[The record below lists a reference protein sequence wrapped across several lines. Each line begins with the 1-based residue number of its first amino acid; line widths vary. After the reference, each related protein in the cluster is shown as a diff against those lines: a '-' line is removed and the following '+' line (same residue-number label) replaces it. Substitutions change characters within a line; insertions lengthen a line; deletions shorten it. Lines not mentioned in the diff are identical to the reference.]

1 MVWVVLLLV
10 TTAAI
15 GGACFVVRMP
25 GHSFSGP
32 SPPLTPEEQELR
44 QRLATHVHVLSS
56 EIGERNP
63 WRADALEAAA
73 RYIEDR
79 FRDLGYHVHAQPFEV
94 EERTVKNLEAPLVG
108 TSLGA
113 EIVVVGAHYDTVQG
127 SPGADDN
134 ASGIAA
140 VLEIAR
146 LLASMN
152 LARTVR
158 FVAFVN
164 EESPF
169 FQGDLMGSR
178 IYARQARSRGERIVA
193 MISVESVGF
202 YSDEPGSQRYPF
214 PFGLLYPETGN
225 FIGFVANPPS
235 RTLLRRAIAS
245 FRARATIPSE
255 GAAPPGWMPGV
266 GWSDHWSFWEE
277 GYEAIMVTDTAL
289 YRNPHYHMP
298 GDAPDTLDNE
308 RMTRVVSGLARVVA
322 ELARG

>member
-1 MVWVVLLLV
+1 MSWVVLLVVALAA
-10 TTAAI
+10 TASV
-15 GGACFVVRMP
+15 CSVVRMP

-32 SPPLTPEEQELR
+32 PPPLMPEEQEIR
-44 QRLATHVHVLSS
+44 QRLATHVHALAGD
-56 EIGERNP
+56 IGARNL

-73 RYIEDR
+73 QYVEDR
-79 FRDLGYHVHAQPFEV
+79 FRDFGYQVREQPFEARG
-94 EERTVKNLEAPLVG
+94 RTVKNLEAALTG
-108 TSLGA
+108 GS

-146 LLASMN
+146 LLAPMKF
-152 LARTVR
+152 ARTVR

-169 FQGDLMGSR
+169 FQSKQMGSLM
-178 IYARQARSRGERIVA
+178 YAREARRRGERIAA
-193 MISVESVGF
+193 MISVESIGF
-202 YSDEPGSQRYPF
+202 YSDEAGSQRYPF
-214 PFGLLYPETGN
+214 PFGLLYPATAN
-225 FIGFVANPPS
+225 FIGFVANPSS

-245 FRARATIPSE
+245 FRTRATIPSE
-255 GAAPPGWMPGV
+255 GASPPGWIPGV

-277 GYEAIMVTDTAL
+277 GYEAIMVTDTAP
-289 YRNPHYHMP
+289 YRNPLYHTAGDTP
-298 GDAPDTLDNE
+298 GTLDPE

-322 ELARG
+322 ELAGG

>member
-1 MVWVVLLLV
+1 MVLLI
-10 TTAAI
+10 TAVATAS
-15 GGACFVVRMP
+15 ACFVVRMP
-25 GHSFSGP
+25 GRSFSGP
-32 SPPLTPEEQELR
+32 PPPLTPEEQELR
-44 QRLATHVHVLSS
+44 QRLATHVRVLAGD
-56 EIGERNP
+56 IGERNL

-73 RYIEDR
+73 HYIGDR
-79 FRDLGYHVHAQPFEV
+79 FRDYGYQVHRQSFEV
-94 EERTVKNLEAPLVG
+94 EGRTMKNLEAVLAG

-113 EIVVVGAHYDTVQG
+113 EIVVVGAHYDTVPG

-134 ASGIAA
+134 ASGVAA

-146 LLASMN
+146 RLASVN

-169 FQGDLMGSR
+169 FQSDLMGSR
-178 IYARQARSRGERIVA
+178 IYARQARSRAERIVA

-214 PFGLLYPETGN
+214 PFGLLYPRTAN
-225 FIGFVANPPS
+225 FIGFVSEPSS

-245 FRARATIPSE
+245 FRAHATIPSE
-255 GAAPPGWMPGV
+255 GAAPPGWIPGV
-266 GWSDHWSFWEE
+266 GWSDHWSFWKE

-298 GDAPDTLDNE
+298 GDTPGTLDDE

-322 ELARG
+322 ELARR

>member
-1 MVWVVLLLV
+1 MGWVVLLM
-10 TTAAI
+10 TAVATA
-15 GGACFVVRMP
+15 GACFVVRMP
-25 GHSFSGP
+25 GNSFSGP
-32 SPPLTPEEQELR
+32 PPPLTPEEQELR
-44 QRLATHVHVLSS
+44 RRLATHVRVLAGD
-56 EIGERNP
+56 IGERNL

-73 RYIEDR
+73 RYVGDR
-79 FRDLGYHVHAQPFEV
+79 FRDFGYPVHAQPFEV
-94 EERTVKNLEAPLVG
+94 EGRTVRNLEAPLPG

-146 LLASMN
+146 LLASTN
-152 LARTVR
+152 FARTVR

-169 FQGDLMGSR
+169 FQSDRMGSR
-178 IYARQARSRGERIVA
+178 IYARQARSRGERIAA

-202 YSDEPGSQRYPF
+202 YSDEAGSQRYPF
-214 PFGLLYPETGN
+214 PFGLVYPRSAN
-225 FIGFVANPPS
+225 FIGFVADPSS

-245 FRARATIPSE
+245 FRAHATIPSE
-255 GAAPPGWMPGV
+255 GAAPPASVPGV
-266 GWSDHWSFWEE
+266 GWSDHWSFWQE

-289 YRNPHYHMP
+289 YRNPYYHMP
-298 GDAPDTLDNE
+298 GDTPDTLDGE
-308 RMTRVVSGLARVVA
+308 RMTRVVSALARVVG
-322 ELARG
+322 ELAGG

>member
-1 MVWVVLLLV
+1 MEWVVLFLI
-10 TTAAI
+10 TAAATAS
-15 GGACFVVRMP
+15 ACFVVRMP
-25 GHSFSGP
+25 GQSFSAP
-32 SPPLTPEEQELR
+32 APPLTPEEQDLR
-44 QRLATHVHVLSS
+44 RRLATHVRVLAS
-56 EIGERNP
+56 EIGERNL

-73 RYIEDR
+73 RYVGDR
-79 FRDLGYHVHAQPFEV
+79 FRDFGYQVHAQPFEV
-94 EERTVKNLEAPLVG
+94 EGRTVKNLEAPLVG
-108 TSLGA
+108 TSLST

-140 VLEIAR
+140 VMESAR
-146 LLASMN
+146 LLASTN

-169 FQGDLMGSR
+169 FQSGLMGSR

-214 PFGLLYPETGN
+214 PFGLLYPGTAN
-225 FIGFVANPPS
+225 FIGFVANPSS
-235 RTLLRRAIAS
+235 RTLLRRVIAS
-245 FRARATIPSE
+245 FRDYATIPSE

-298 GDAPDTLDNE
+298 GDTPDTLDDE
-308 RMTRVVSGLARVVA
+308 RMTRVVSALARVVA
-322 ELARG
+322 EIAGG